1 MWGREWQPTP
11 IFLPGK
17 SYGQRSLAGYS
28 PWDHK
33 ESDMTDRLT
42 HTHTHTHTRIRWV
55 SVSSSGKEPNRQC
68 RRCRLNPC
76 IGKIPWRRKWQCTL
90 AWETPWTEEPGGLH
104 SMGSQR
110 VKNVLWLNNNNNIS
124 ETMLC
129 VNTYKY
135 SVNNANIY
143 KNLQFVQDKYV

>member
-42 HTHTHTHTRIRWV
+42 HTHTHTHI
-55 SVSSSGKEPNRQC
+55 SDGFPC
-68 RRCRLNPC
+68 RPV
-76 IGKIPWRRKWQCTL
+76 
-90 AWETPWTEEPGGLH
+90 
-104 SMGSQR
+104 
-110 VKNVLWLNNNNNIS
+110 VKNP
-124 ETMLC
+124 T
-129 VNTYKY
+129 
-135 SVNNANIY
+135 AN
-143 KNLQFVQDKYV
+143 VGDAG